1 MAARFERLQMKL
13 DRPFG
18 PVFGS
23 MANHRPIKFLPGN
36 QRKHLRK
43 QAADLYHRFCLRVE
57 VIAFLEQNNYTASL
71 RLF

>member
-1 MAARFERLQMKL
+1 MTAMFERLQPKL

-36 QRKHLRK
+36 QRKPLLK
-43 QAADLYHRFCLRVE
+43 QTADLYNRFCLRGE
-57 VIAFLEQNNYTASL
+57 VIGVFG
-71 RLF
+71 